1 MKFKMLKV
9 SLLVLLL
16 SFSFSAA
23 AENTPDEQF
32 SPARIDA
39 ANSDEIGVFFEENVD
54 TLRMPTILFSYGT
67 STGRV
72 SAENI
77 CSGLN
82 DPKCSDAERFRY
94 YALLPKCISDTDVDC
109 IENLYAILPGTEE
122 RIDGVFQK
130 SLPAVTANPFKA
142 DPKNGLPQGATSTVW
157 KIPNVTHKGGTED
170 YVVIVSRV
178 GSVRKVKN
186 GFESFSDG
194 AWPGGDFRAA
204 IYPVTEVMDPEYKEN
219 VAILRKFPGG
229 RASVGVQHPSSK
241 DFSVCAVVSDGECA
255 LRQGFPEQIQFGLT
269 IRFSKKLNGWM
280 HGRIDNP
287 QIDYKLTNY
296 GTRIEMQ
303 GLPTKVPTVAGWVKP
318 ANLTAAQKNTL
329 GEVVLNF
336 GNTST
341 PGSEGIGAINTLSVW
356 SKILKDKAQ
365 AMPSQ
370 WIFYNLGQ
378 QQMSG
383 ANKCI
388 LDSKTLAGFVTTN
401 STTYSAGPPI
411 FNKATGTLDYKV
423 ASLHLKPDGK
433 VFKGSYDLYIDKN
446 VARCIYNFSSAP
458 ISASISIINENGETV
473 VPSTSLTEVK
483 NWIHLSAKDFT
494 FSSPTLRVKLKQA
507 KSSGA
512 KSAVKTIS
520 CIKGALSKKVTG
532 TAPKCPT
539 GYKKK

>member
-1 MKFKMLKV
+1 MKFKSLKA

-23 AENTPDEQF
+23 AENIPDEQF
-32 SPARIDA
+32 SPQKRDFAT
-39 ANSDEIGVFFEENVD
+39 SDEIGVFFEENVD

-67 STGRV
+67 STGIV

-178 GSVRKVKN
+178 GSVRKIKN
-186 GFESFSDG
+186 GFESFSEG

-219 VAILRKFPGG
+219 VATLMKHPGG
-229 RASVGVQHPSSK
+229 RASVGVQHLSSK

-255 LRQGFPEQIQFGLT
+255 LRQGFPEQVQFGLT

-318 ANLTAAQKNTL
+318 ADLSAAQKNTL

-336 GNTST
+336 GNVST

-411 FNKATGTLDYKV
+411 FNKSTGTLDYKV

-458 ISASISIINENGETV
+458 ISASISILNENGETV

-507 KSSGA
+507 KAIATSG
-512 KSAVKTIS
+512 SKTIS
-520 CIKGALSKKVTG
+520 CIKGALSKKVSG

>member
-1 MKFKMLKV
+1 MMPLCFQ
-9 SLLVLLL
+9 SLQWLHLL
-16 SFSFSAA
+16 
-23 AENTPDEQF
+23 
-32 SPARIDA
+32 
-39 ANSDEIGVFFEENVD
+39 
-54 TLRMPTILFSYGT
+54 PTILFSYGT

-77 CSGLN
+77 CSGLS
-82 DPKCSDAERFRY
+82 DPKCIESQRFRY
-94 YALLPKCISDTDVDC
+94 YALLRNCISDVDVDC
-109 IENLYAILPGTEE
+109 IENLYAILPGTDA
-122 RIDGVFQK
+122 RVNGVFQK
-130 SLPAVTANPFKA
+130 SLPGVTANPYKS
-142 DPKNGLPQGATSTVW
+142 DPKNGVPQGATSTVW
-157 KIPNVTHKGGTED
+157 KIPNVSHMGGTDD

-178 GSVRKVKN
+178 GSVRKIKN
-186 GFESFSDG
+186 GYESFSEG

-219 VAILRKFPGG
+219 VATLMKYPGG
-229 RASVGVQHPSSK
+229 RSSVGVQHLSSK

-255 LRQGFPEQIQFGLT
+255 LRQGFPEQVQFGLI

-318 ANLTAAQKNTL
+318 ADLSAAQKTKL
-329 GEVVLNF
+329 GEAGLSF
-336 GNTST
+336 GNVST
-341 PGSEGIGAINTLSVW
+341 PGSEGTGAITTLNVW
-356 SKILKDKAQ
+356 SKVLKDKAQ

-370 WIFYNLGQ
+370 WIFYNLGK

-411 FNKATGTLDYKV
+411 FNKSTGTLDYKV
-423 ASLHLKPDGK
+423 ASLHLMPDGK

-473 VPSTSLTEVK
+473 VPSTSLIEVK

-494 FSSPTLRVKLKQA
+494 FSSPTLRVKFRQA
-507 KSSGA
+507 KAIA
-512 KSAVKTIS
+512 KSGSKTIS
-520 CIKGALSKKVTG
+520 CTKGAVTKKVSAV
-532 TAPKCPT
+532 APKCPT
-539 GYKKK
+539 GYKQK

>member
-1 MKFKMLKV
+1 VRFNRLKV
-9 SLLVLLL
+9 SLLAILL
-16 SFSFSAA
+16 SFSLSAA
-23 AENTPDEQF
+23 AENIPEEQF
-32 SPARIDA
+32 SPQKRDF

-67 STGRV
+67 STGRMSV
-72 SAENI
+72 ENI
-77 CSGLN
+77 CSGLD
-82 DPKCSDAERFRY
+82 DPKCNEALFLRY
-94 YALLPKCISDTDVDC
+94 YALLRNCISDTDVDC
-109 IENLYAILPGTEE
+109 IENLYAILPGTDA
-122 RIDGVFQK
+122 RINAVFQK
-130 SLPAVTANPFKA
+130 SLPAVTANPYKA
-142 DPKNGLPQGATSTVW
+142 DPKNGVPQGTTSTLW
-157 KIPNVTHKGGTED
+157 KIPNVSHKGGTDD

-178 GSVRKVKN
+178 GSVRKIKN
-186 GFESFSDG
+186 GYESFSERF
-194 AWPGGDFRAA
+194 WPGGDFRAA

-219 VAILRKFPGG
+219 VATLHKYPEG
-229 RASVGVQHPSSK
+229 RTSVGVEHLGSK

-255 LRQGFPEQIQFGLT
+255 LRQGFPEEVQFGLT

-280 HGRIDNP
+280 HGRIENP

-318 ANLTAAQKNTL
+318 ANLTAAQKKML

-370 WIFYNLGQ
+370 WIFYNLGE

-383 ANKCI
+383 ANRCI

-411 FNKATGTLDYKV
+411 FNKSTGTLDYKV

-458 ISASISIINENGETV
+458 ISATISILNENGETIL
-473 VPSTSLTEVK
+473 PSTSLTEVK

-494 FSSPTLRVKLKQA
+494 FSNPTLKVKLRQA
-507 KSSGA
+507 KAIA
-512 KSAVKTIS
+512 KSGNKTIS
-520 CIKGALSKKVTG
+520 CSKGAVTKKVS
-532 TAPKCPT
+532 AVVPKCPI

>member
-1 MKFKMLKV
+1 MRFNSLKV

-16 SFSFSAA
+16 SFSLSAA
-23 AENTPDEQF
+23 AENVPDEQF
-32 SPARIDA
+32 SPQKRDF

-67 STGRV
+67 STGRMSV
-72 SAENI
+72 ENI
-77 CSGLN
+77 CSGLD
-82 DPKCSDAERFRY
+82 DPKCSEALFLRY
-94 YALLPKCISDTDVDC
+94 YALLRNCISDTDVDC
-109 IENLYAILPGTEE
+109 IENLYAILPGTDA
-122 RIDGVFQK
+122 RIKGVFQK
-130 SLPAVTANPFKA
+130 SLPAVTANPYKA
-142 DPKNGLPQGATSTVW
+142 DPKNGVPQGATSTLW
-157 KIPNVTHKGGTED
+157 KIPNVSHKGGTDD

-178 GSVRKVKN
+178 GSVRKIKN
-186 GFESFSDG
+186 GYESFSES

-219 VAILRKFPGG
+219 VATLHKYPGG
-229 RASVGVQHPSSK
+229 RTSVGVEHLGSK

-255 LRQGFPEQIQFGLT
+255 LRQGL
-269 IRFSKKLNGWM
+269 
-280 HGRIDNP
+280 
-287 QIDYKLTNY
+287 DYKLTNY

-318 ANLTAAQKNTL
+318 ADLSSAQKKML
-329 GEVVLNF
+329 GEVVLDF

-341 PGSEGIGAINTLSVW
+341 PGSEGIGSINTLNVW

-370 WIFYNLGQ
+370 WIFYNLGE

-411 FNKATGTLDYKV
+411 FNRSTGTLDYKV
-423 ASLHLKPDGK
+423 ASLHLMPDGK

-458 ISASISIINENGETV
+458 ISASISILNENGEIV
-473 VPSTSLTEVK
+473 LPSTSLTEVK

-494 FSSPTLRVKLKQA
+494 FSSPTLRVKLRQA
-507 KSSGA
+507 KAIA
-512 KSAVKTIS
+512 KSGSKTIS
-520 CIKGALSKKVTG
+520 CSKGAVTKKVSAV
-532 TAPKCPT
+532 APKCPI

>member
-1 MKFKMLKV
+1 VKFKSLKV
-9 SLLVLLL
+9 FLMVLLL
-16 SFSFSAA
+16 SFSLSAA
-23 AENTPDEQF
+23 AENIPDEQF
-32 SPARIDA
+32 SSANNWGNPA
-39 ANSDEIGVFFEENVD
+39 DEVGVFFEENVD
-54 TLRMPTILFSYGT
+54 TLRMPTILYSYGT
-67 STGRV
+67 SSGRI

-77 CSGLN
+77 CSGLD
-82 DPKCSDAERFRY
+82 DPKCSEAQRLRY
-94 YALLPKCISDTDVDC
+94 YALLPNCTDNNEVDC
-109 IENLYAILPGTEE
+109 IENLYAILPGTDA
-122 RIDGVFQK
+122 RINGVFQK
-130 SLPAVTANPFKA
+130 RLPAVTANPYKA
-142 DPKNGLPQGATSTVW
+142 DPKNGVPQGATSTVW

-178 GSVRKVKN
+178 GSVRKIRN
-186 GFESFSDG
+186 GFESFSEG

-204 IYPVTEVMDPEYKEN
+204 IYPVTEVLDPDYKEN
-219 VAILRKFPGG
+219 VAALIKNPQGSI
-229 RASVGVQHPSSK
+229 SVAINHPSRK
-241 DFSVCAVVSDGECA
+241 DFSVCAVVSEGECA
-255 LRQGFPEQIQFGLT
+255 LRQGFPEQVQFGLT

-303 GLPTKVPTVAGWVKP
+303 GLPTKVPTVAGRVKP
-318 ANLTAAQKNTL
+318 ADLTAAQRNNL
-329 GEVVLNF
+329 NEVGLNF
-336 GNTST
+336 GNVST
-341 PGSEGIGAINTLSVW
+341 PGSEGTGSINTLNFW

-401 STTYSAGPPI
+401 STTYSAGPPV
-411 FNKATGTLDYKV
+411 FNKSTGTLDYKV
-423 ASLHLKPDGK
+423 ASLHLMPDGK

-494 FSSPTLRVKLKQA
+494 FSSPTLRVKLRQA
-507 KSSGA
+507 KAIVESG
-512 KSAVKTIS
+512 SKTIS